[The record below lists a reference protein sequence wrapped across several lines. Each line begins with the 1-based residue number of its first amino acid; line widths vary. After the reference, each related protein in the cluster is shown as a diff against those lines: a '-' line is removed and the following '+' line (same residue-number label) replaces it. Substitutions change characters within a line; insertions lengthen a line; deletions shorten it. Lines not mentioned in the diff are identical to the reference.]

1 MAEQRRH
8 MEHFGPDLSRGP
20 FTSNSPTVA
29 AVQIA
34 SLLAQLRVPLLR
46 SDTEIQAHAD
56 FIRGLADRLMPDA
69 AQAIYLTVGIEAANE
84 IYTTIREDSSERSLL
99 HCWLADA
106 PGGGET
112 SVLPDEVSFVG
123 GVVLQTVTNLKRY
136 LVIGPDSGAVTARVK
151 STLDQTW
158 YWAVERNGRVY
169 YSAALNFN
177 I

>member
-8 MEHFGPDLSRGP
+8 MELFGPDLSRGP

-34 SLLAQLRVPLLR
+34 TLLAQLRVPLLR
-46 SDTEIQAHAD
+46 SDSEIAAHAD
-56 FIRGLADRLMPDA
+56 FIRSLADRLMPDA
-69 AQAIYLTVGIEAANE
+69 AQAIHLAVGQESANE

-99 HCWLADA
+99 HCWLADS

-112 SVLPDEVSFVG
+112 STLVDEVEFIG
-123 GVVLQTVTNLKRY
+123 GVVLETVSSLKRY
-136 LVIGPDSGAVTARVK
+136 LIISPDSGAVTARVK
-151 STLDQTW
+151 TALNQTW

-169 YSAALNFN
+169 YSTALNFD
-177 I
+177 